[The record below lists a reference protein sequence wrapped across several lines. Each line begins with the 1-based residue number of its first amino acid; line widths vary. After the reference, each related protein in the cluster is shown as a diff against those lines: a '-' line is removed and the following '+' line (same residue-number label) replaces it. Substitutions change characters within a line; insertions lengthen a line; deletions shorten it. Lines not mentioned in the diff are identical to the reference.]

1 MGKIG
6 KYKMTKSNFSRI
18 YIRDNYF
25 KLNKREIINNLIKET
40 GLKRETIES
49 IYSEMELDVKVT
61 ISNEVRNSIRLQKD
75 VLTYKGRVRRFF
87 QFDDRNIYKRHSQ

>member
-1 MGKIG
+1 MEKMM

-25 KLNKREIINNLIKET
+25 KLNKRKIINNLINET

-49 IYSEMELDVKVT
+49 IYNEIDLDVKVT
-61 ISNEVRNSIRLQKD
+61 RLNELKNSMRLQKD
-75 VLTYKGRVRRFF
+75 IITYKGRVRQFF
-87 QFDDRNIYKRHSQ
+87 KFDDRNLYKRSSK